1 MIISAVQQWDSLS
14 SPTLAQIITR
24 GRKPALSAESLVWL
38 LFFSDNMCGCFD
50 FPSTMQQ
57 KLAASDMIRCC
68 NDAIAKG
75 SIKSDGE
82 SITAR
87 AEPNQIYQAAAFC
100 PNLPQLTETQHH
112 QNPRKTPWLRR
123 GPRARRS
130 IADGWCLLVAVLE
143 GGGRRLVA
151 GEVGDEGVEAV
162 DRHFLCGHHH
172 PADRRGSLPRRATSS
187 PAGAGGTSGAA
198 TASWI
203 GRWWWGEEEEVGRGK
218 RACVSSLSI
227 SLGES
232 WAFAFVG
239 FPFPMDDFAPGAVG
253 IYVCVFLIKGIYVN
267 LFRW

>member
-1 MIISAVQQWDSLS
+1 
-14 SPTLAQIITR
+14 
-24 GRKPALSAESLVWL
+24 
-38 LFFSDNMCGCFD
+38 
-50 FPSTMQQ
+50 
-57 KLAASDMIRCC
+57 
-68 NDAIAKG
+68 
-75 SIKSDGE
+75 
-82 SITAR
+82 
-87 AEPNQIYQAAAFC
+87 
-100 PNLPQLTETQHH
+100 
-112 QNPRKTPWLRR
+112 
-123 GPRARRS
+123 
-130 IADGWCLLVAVLE
+130 
-143 GGGRRLVA
+143 
-151 GEVGDEGVEAV
+151 VGDEGVEAV

-253 IYVCVFLIKGIYVN
+253 IYVCVFFNKRYLHKSVPLVKWIVLFSVHWISRTSYYFLFVCIAGMNEICSCSSPTRCGI
-267 LFRW
+267 